1 METNLPTELLEA
13 LRRDAGGSALI
24 LTGGGNL
31 TAAAQAARSE
41 EHTSELQSRK
51 EK

>member
-24 LTGGGNL
+24 LTGGGDL
-31 TAAAQAARSE
+31 TAAAQTAAAV
-41 EHTSELQSRK
+41 LDRK
-51 EK
+51 SVV